1 LDIERCGFIKPT
13 TQSNQVIWIWGW
25 GIEKSRYEEETS
37 MLAKRRANF
46 ERDREG
52 MTVAEEEQYENYCEQ
67 TVFRIRILEERH
79 AYHEAKALE
88 K

>member
-1 LDIERCGFIKPT
+1 
-13 TQSNQVIWIWGW
+13 
-25 GIEKSRYEEETS
+25 

-67 TVFRIRILEERH
+67 TMFRIRILEERH

-88 K
+88 KYTYSIDNLKISFLIPMKCVQF

>member
-1 LDIERCGFIKPT
+1 
-13 TQSNQVIWIWGW
+13 
-25 GIEKSRYEEETS
+25 

-88 K
+88 KYKEMDAKLRNDPRLTELYNPIVGTK